1 MSSLPDASAP
11 PSNEEAGPPNPPVKL
26 PPKLPIVAIVGR
38 PNVGKSTLY
47 NRLTGKRTALVS
59 DLPGL
64 TRDRREGAA
73 EVWGHP
79 YRLFDTA
86 GLEESAAGSIASR
99 MREQTETAIA
109 DADLVLF
116 VIDARAGLTPA
127 DQEFARVVRNS
138 GRPSLLVTNKCEGA
152 KGDEGFYDA
161 FRIGLGDPVAISAEH
176 GEGLGDLAAAMY
188 KKLGL
193 TDDALVPKPRRR
205 GRGRDDDHAVTA
217 DEVQDVEADDPTRP
231 IKVAIVGR
239 PNAGKSTLVN
249 ALLGEDRMIVGPEP
263 GLTRDAVASDF
274 TWGGR
279 ALQLFDTAG
288 LRRKARVEEL
298 AEKLANGD
306 TVRAIRFAEVVV
318 LMIDAERGL
327 EHQDLTIASMVLD
340 EGRALV
346 IGINKWDLIEH
357 KQKVLKGLRETI
369 GEKLAQSPGLSSV
382 TLSALGER
390 GLDKLMPEVFKTYDT
405 WNKRISTP
413 ILNRWLKEVVDRHPP
428 PAVSGRRIKLRYMTQ
443 PSARPPTFV
452 AFCSRPEVMPTSYVR
467 YLVNS
472 LRETFKMPGV
482 PIRFNLRK
490 GENPYAEK
498 RTYGNKRGP
507 NSEANKRN
515 SSKQS

>member
-1 MSSLPDASAP
+1 MSSVPEADAASTVTPA
-11 PSNEEAGPPNPPVKL
+11 
-26 PPKLPIVAIVGR
+26 PKLPIVAIVGR

-73 EVWGHP
+73 DLWGHP

-86 GLEESAAGSIASR
+86 GLEEAAAGSIASR
-99 MREQTETAIA
+99 MRAQTETAIA

-138 GRPSLLVTNKCEGA
+138 GRPALLVTNKCEGA
-152 KGDEGFYDA
+152 KGDEGFYEA

-176 GEGLGDLAAAMY
+176 GEGLGDLAAAMFH
-188 KKLGL
+188 KLGL
-193 TDDALVPKPRRR
+193 KDDRPIAKPRRY
-205 GRGRDDDHAVTA
+205 GRAARRDDEKDDGDASAAA
-217 DEVQDVEADDPTRP
+217 DAADDPARP

-279 ALQLFDTAG
+279 QMQLFDTAG

-318 LMIDAERGL
+318 LMLDAERGV

-346 IGINKWDLIEH
+346 IALNKWDLIEN
-357 KQKVLKGLRETI
+357 KQKVLKDLRETI
-369 GEKLAQSPGLSSV
+369 DEKLAQAPGLLSIP
-382 TLSALGER
+382 LSALGER
-390 GLDKLMPEVFKTYDT
+390 GLEKLMPAVFQTYDT
-405 WNKRISTP
+405 WNKRVSTP
-413 ILNRWLKEVVDRHPP
+413 VLNRWLKDVVDRHPP

-443 PSARPPTFV
+443 PSTRPPTFV

-472 LRETFKMPGV
+472 LREAFKMAGV

-490 GENPYAEK
+490 GENPYADK
-498 RTYGNKRGP
+498 RPSGNKRGP
-507 NSEANKRN
+507 NSDANKRD
-515 SSKQS
+515 

>member
-1 MSSLPDASAP
+1 MSSVPEAEAVPAP
-11 PSNEEAGPPNPPVKL
+11 K
-26 PPKLPIVAIVGR
+26 PKLPVVAIVGR

-64 TRDRREGAA
+64 TRDRREGTA
-73 EVWGHP
+73 ELWGHP

-86 GLEESAAGSIASR
+86 GLEESVAGSIASR
-99 MREQTETAIA
+99 MRAQTETAIA

-161 FRIGLGDPVAISAEH
+161 FRIGLGDPIAISAEH
-176 GEGLGDLAAAMY
+176 GEGLGDLAAAMF

-193 TDDALVPKPRRR
+193 TDEQPFEVDLEHEGDAV
-205 GRGRDDDHAVTA
+205 
-217 DEVQDVEADDPTRP
+217 DDPARP

-279 ALQLFDTAG
+279 RLQLFDTAG

-298 AEKLANGD
+298 AEKLSNSD
-306 TVRAIRFAEVVV
+306 TIRAIRFAEVVV

-346 IGINKWDLIEH
+346 IAINKWDLIEA
-357 KQKVLKGLRETI
+357 KQKVLKDLRETI
-369 GEKLAQSPGLSSV
+369 DLKLAQAPGMQSV

-390 GLDKLMPEVFKTYDT
+390 GLDKLMPAVFKTYDT

-490 GENPYAEK
+490 GENPYA
-498 RTYGNKRGP
+498 NK
-507 NSEANKRN
+507 
-515 SSKQS
+515 

>member
-1 MSSLPDASAP
+1 MSSVPEAEAVPAP
-11 PSNEEAGPPNPPVKL
+11 K
-26 PPKLPIVAIVGR
+26 PKLPVVAIVGR

-64 TRDRREGAA
+64 TRDRREGTA
-73 EVWGHP
+73 ELWGHT

-86 GLEESAAGSIASR
+86 GLEESVAGSIASR
-99 MREQTETAIA
+99 MRAQTETAIA

-161 FRIGLGDPVAISAEH
+161 FRIGLGDPIAISAEH
-176 GEGLGDLAAAMY
+176 GEGLGDLAAAMF

-193 TDDALVPKPRRR
+193 TDEAPFDEFAEL
-205 GRGRDDDHAVTA
+205 A
-217 DEVQDVEADDPTRP
+217 DEAADDPTRP

-263 GLTRDAVASDF
+263 GLTRDAVASDV

-279 ALQLFDTAG
+279 KLQLFDTAG

-346 IGINKWDLIEH
+346 IAINKWDLIEA
-357 KQKVLKGLRETI
+357 KQKVLKDLRETI
-369 GEKLAQSPGLSSV
+369 DLKLAQAPGMQSV

-390 GLDKLMPEVFKTYDT
+390 GLDKLMPAVFKTYDT

-490 GENPYAEK
+490 GENPYADK
-498 RTYGNKRGP
+498 R
-507 NSEANKRN
+507 
-515 SSKQS
+515 

>member
-1 MSSLPDASAP
+1 MSSVPASPPAP
-11 PSNEEAGPPNPPVKL
+11 QTSVPKS
-26 PPKLPIVAIVGR
+26 PPKLPVVAIVGR

-64 TRDRREGAA
+64 TRDRREGSA
-73 EVWGHP
+73 ELWGHP

-86 GLEESAAGSIASR
+86 GLEESVAGSIAAR
-99 MREQTETAIA
+99 MRAQTEIAIA

-161 FRIGLGDPVAISAEH
+161 FRIGLGEPVAISAEH
-176 GEGLGDLAAAMY
+176 GEGLGDLAAAMF

-193 TDDALVPKPRRR
+193 TDESPIEGDMEHEGDAV
-205 GRGRDDDHAVTA
+205 
-217 DEVQDVEADDPTRP
+217 DDPTRP

-263 GLTRDAVASDF
+263 GLTRDAVASDV

-279 ALQLFDTAG
+279 KLQLFDTAG

-318 LMIDAERGL
+318 LMIDAERGI

-346 IGINKWDLIEH
+346 IALNKWDVIEA
-357 KQKVLKGLRETI
+357 KQKVLKDLRETI
-369 GEKLAQSPGLSSV
+369 DLKLAQAPGMQSV

-390 GLDKLMPEVFKTYDT
+390 GLDKLMPAVFSTYDT
-405 WNKRISTP
+405 
-413 ILNRWLKEVVDRHPP
+413 
-428 PAVSGRRIKLRYMTQ
+428 
-443 PSARPPTFV
+443 
-452 AFCSRPEVMPTSYVR
+452 
-467 YLVNS
+467 
-472 LRETFKMPGV
+472 
-482 PIRFNLRK
+482 
-490 GENPYAEK
+490 
-498 RTYGNKRGP
+498 
-507 NSEANKRN
+507 
-515 SSKQS
+515 

>member
-1 MSSLPDASAP
+1 MSSVPASPPAP
-11 PSNEEAGPPNPPVKL
+11 QTSMPKS
-26 PPKLPIVAIVGR
+26 PPKLPVVAIVGR

-64 TRDRREGAA
+64 TRDRREGSA
-73 EVWGHP
+73 ELWGHP

-86 GLEESAAGSIASR
+86 GLEESVAGSIAAR
-99 MREQTETAIA
+99 MRAQTEIAIA

-161 FRIGLGDPVAISAEH
+161 FRIGLGEPVAISAEH
-176 GEGLGDLAAAMY
+176 GEGLGDLAAAMF

-193 TDDALVPKPRRR
+193 TDESPIEGDMEHEGDAV
-205 GRGRDDDHAVTA
+205 
-217 DEVQDVEADDPTRP
+217 DDPTRP

-263 GLTRDAVASDF
+263 GLTRDAVASDV

-279 ALQLFDTAG
+279 KLQLFDTAG

-318 LMIDAERGL
+318 LMIDAERGI

-346 IGINKWDLIEH
+346 IALNKWDVIEA
-357 KQKVLKGLRETI
+357 KQKVLKDLRETI
-369 GEKLAQSPGLSSV
+369 DLKLAQAPGMQSV

-390 GLDKLMPEVFKTYDT
+390 GLDKLMPAVFSTYDT
-405 WNKRISTP
+405 WNRRISTP

-490 GENPYAEK
+490 GENPYADK
-498 RTYGNKRGP
+498 
-507 NSEANKRN
+507 
-515 SSKQS
+515 

>member
-1 MSSLPDASAP
+1 MSSVPASPPSAP
-11 PSNEEAGPPNPPVKL
+11 KT
-26 PPKLPIVAIVGR
+26 PPKLAPKLPVVAIVGR

-64 TRDRREGAA
+64 TRDRREGTA
-73 EVWGHP
+73 ELWGHP

-86 GLEESAAGSIASR
+86 GLEESAAGSIAAR
-99 MREQTETAIA
+99 MRAQTETAIA

-176 GEGLGDLAAAMY
+176 GEGLGDLAAAMF

-193 TDDALVPKPRRR
+193 TDEQPIEGDLEHEGDAV
-205 GRGRDDDHAVTA
+205 
-217 DEVQDVEADDPTRP
+217 DDPTRP

-263 GLTRDAVASDF
+263 GLTRDAVASDI

-279 ALQLFDTAG
+279 RLQLFDTAG

-346 IGINKWDLIEH
+346 IAINKWDLIEA
-357 KQKVLKGLRETI
+357 KQKVLKDLRETI
-369 GEKLAQSPGLSSV
+369 DEKLAQAPGMQSV

-390 GLDKLMPEVFKTYDT
+390 GLDKLMPAVFKTYDT
-405 WNKRISTP
+405 WNRRISTP

-452 AFCSRPEVMPTSYVR
+452 AFCSRPDALPKAYLR
-467 YLVNS
+467 YLTNS
-472 LRETFKMPGV
+472 LRDAFELPGV
-482 PIRFNLRK
+482 PIRFTVRK
-490 GENPYAEK
+490 GENPFA
-498 RTYGNKRGP
+498 RD
-507 NSEANKRN
+507 
-515 SSKQS
+515 

>member
-1 MSSLPDASAP
+1 MSSVPASPPAP
-11 PSNEEAGPPNPPVKL
+11 QTSVPKS
-26 PPKLPIVAIVGR
+26 PPKLPVVAIVGR

-64 TRDRREGAA
+64 TRDRREGSA
-73 EVWGHP
+73 ELWGHP

-86 GLEESAAGSIASR
+86 GLEESVAGSIAAR
-99 MREQTETAIA
+99 MRAQTEIAIA

-161 FRIGLGDPVAISAEH
+161 FRIGLGEPVAISAEH
-176 GEGLGDLAAAMY
+176 GEGLGDLAAAMF

-193 TDDALVPKPRRR
+193 TDESPIEGDMEHEGDAV
-205 GRGRDDDHAVTA
+205 
-217 DEVQDVEADDPTRP
+217 DDPTRP

-263 GLTRDAVASDF
+263 GLTRDAVASDV

-279 ALQLFDTAG
+279 KLQLFDTAG

-318 LMIDAERGL
+318 LMIDAERGI

-346 IGINKWDLIEH
+346 IALNKWDVIEA
-357 KQKVLKGLRETI
+357 KQKVLKDLRETI
-369 GEKLAQSPGLSSV
+369 DLKLAQAPGMQSV

-390 GLDKLMPEVFKTYDT
+390 GLDKLMPAVFSTYDT
-405 WNKRISTP
+405 WNRRISTP

-490 GENPYAEK
+490 GENPYADK
-498 RTYGNKRGP
+498 
-507 NSEANKRN
+507 
-515 SSKQS
+515 

>member
-1 MSSLPDASAP
+1 MSSVPEAEAVPAP
-11 PSNEEAGPPNPPVKL
+11 QPQPK
-26 PPKLPIVAIVGR
+26 PKLPVVAIVGR

-64 TRDRREGAA
+64 TRDRREGSA
-73 EVWGHP
+73 ELWGHP

-99 MREQTETAIA
+99 MRAQTETAIA

-176 GEGLGDLAAAMY
+176 GEGLGDLAAAMF

-193 TDDALVPKPRRR
+193 TDEKPFDEF
-205 GRGRDDDHAVTA
+205 DDVVA
-217 DEVQDVEADDPTRP
+217 EAEDDPARP

-263 GLTRDAVASDF
+263 GLTRDAVASDI

-279 ALQLFDTAG
+279 KLQLFDTAG

-346 IGINKWDLIEH
+346 IAINKWDLIEA
-357 KQKVLKGLRETI
+357 KQKVLKDLRETI
-369 GEKLAQSPGLSSV
+369 DLKLAQAPGMQSV

-390 GLDKLMPEVFKTYDT
+390 GLDKLMPAVFKTYDT

-490 GENPYAEK
+490 GENPYA
-498 RTYGNKRGP
+498 NK
-507 NSEANKRN
+507 
-515 SSKQS
+515 

>member
-1 MSSLPDASAP
+1 MSSVPASPPAP
-11 PSNEEAGPPNPPVKL
+11 PTPAPKVPPKPT
-26 PPKLPIVAIVGR
+26 PKLPVVAIVGR

-64 TRDRREGAA
+64 TRDRREGTA
-73 EVWGHP
+73 ELWGHP

-86 GLEESAAGSIASR
+86 GLEESVAGSIASR
-99 MREQTETAIA
+99 MRAQTETAIA

-176 GEGLGDLAAAMY
+176 GEGLGDLAAAMF

-193 TDDALVPKPRRR
+193 TDEAPF
-205 GRGRDDDHAVTA
+205 
-217 DEVQDVEADDPTRP
+217 DEFADVEVEPEEDPARP

-263 GLTRDAVASDF
+263 GLTRDAVASDV

-279 ALQLFDTAG
+279 RLQLFDTAG

-346 IGINKWDLIEH
+346 IALNKWDLIEA
-357 KQKVLKGLRETI
+357 KQKVLKDLRETI
-369 GEKLAQSPGLSSV
+369 DLKLAQAPGMQSV

-390 GLDKLMPEVFKTYDT
+390 GLDKLMPAVFKTYDT

-413 ILNRWLKEVVDRHPP
+413 VLNRWLKEVVDRHPP

-490 GENPYAEK
+490 GENPYA
-498 RTYGNKRGP
+498 NK
-507 NSEANKRN
+507 
-515 SSKQS
+515 